1 MEDKTKENLRVYG
14 IFFGFIVVMTV
25 ILILLVSFSR
35 DSWKK
40 GLAVDIQNVLNE
52 NNENSYIVDKYVTV
66 DSLISTSSAVY
77 TLLKVGAN
85 PSEKY
90 YGIIMRVPSIIG
102 PVPAVFVCS
111 ASNVNDLQFIGYSGD
126 YGKTNDMIDFKISS
140 GIMNYWKDMIPKITE
155 KIKEK

>member
-14 IFFGFIVVMTV
+14 IFFGFIIFMTA
-25 ILILLVSFSR
+25 ILILFVSFAR
-35 DSWKK
+35 ESWRK
-40 GLAVDIQNVLNE
+40 GLALDIQNVLNE
-52 NNENSYIVDKYVTV
+52 NNENSYIVDEYVAV

-77 TLLKVGAN
+77 TLLKVGAS

-102 PVPAVFVCS
+102 PIPAVFVCS
-111 ASNVNDLQFIGYSGD
+111 ANDVNDLHFVGYSGD

-140 GIMNYWKDMIPKITE
+140 GIMNYWKNMIPKITE